1 MILLATLLFLF
12 GFGSDSGDAL
22 ERLREL
28 LPTLVADAE
37 RADHAV
43 QVIDDTLEL
52 RGETVSRFEEL
63 RAELRLVDADHAA
76 TRADYED
83 LSARYDAIWADAQ
96 AGLVERRMRL
106 RELLTREEWAAMNAA
121 LDRGDG

>member
-1 MILLATLLFLF
+1 VILLATLLFLF